1 VIPFGIALAI
11 LGPLLLAAV
20 GEWRSRSGPEPLGE
34 YLAAQ
39 GTLVAL
45 SAAVTWIGL
54 ERLGWSPSDLG
65 FRSLGW
71 RSLGLGVLLALFFVR
86 VFGPAT
92 YAALRRL
99 RARGFERGL
108 AKLDAYP
115 TWTLVLAVCVG
126 GSCEEI
132 LYRGFAIH
140 GIEELS
146 GSTALAAVLPLAV
159 FALAHV
165 PFWGL
170 APALTTLAS
179 GGIFTLVFLWQR
191 DLAPNVVAHVATDFV
206 GIVLPRLRR

>member
-115 TWTLVLAVCVG
+115 TWTLVLAV
-126 GSCEEI
+126 
-132 LYRGFAIH
+132 
-140 GIEELS
+140 
-146 GSTALAAVLPLAV
+146 
-159 FALAHV
+159 
-165 PFWGL
+165 
-170 APALTTLAS
+170 
-179 GGIFTLVFLWQR
+179 
-191 DLAPNVVAHVATDFV
+191 
-206 GIVLPRLRR
+206 